1 MSTFL
6 SKLTSLGAPNSME
19 RDKRIQKIIFWIFLG
34 PSLFSFFMVQI
45 IPFAIG
51 VYYSFTNWSATAQL
65 SIDFVGLKNYFD
77 AFQDPTFLYATIITS
92 VYTFLNIILVN
103 VIAFSLALLV
113 TSQLKGRNFYRAGF
127 FLPNIIGGIILGY
140 IWQFIFN
147 QFVPSFAR
155 SVGFTYLSENLLLGN
170 SNTAILAMVIVSTW
184 QAAGYIMMIYVAAL
198 QNVPKDLL
206 EAAQIDGASA
216 WNRFRHI
223 TIPMVTPAFTVTL
236 FLTLVN
242 SFKQFDVNVSLTNG
256 GPSTIFMGRA
266 IKGTTLLAMNINDTS
281 IISLNTAQAQAK
293 AIVFFLVLVT
303 FSLIQVY
310 VTKKREV
317 EL

>member
-1 MSTFL
+1 MSFINRNKIDDNGL
-6 SKLTSLGAPNSME
+6 L
-19 RDKRIQKIIFWIFLG
+19 RDKRNQKIIFWLFLA
-34 PSLFSFFMVQI
+34 PALFSFSMVQI
-45 IPFAIG
+45 IPFGIG
-51 VYYSFTNWSATAQL
+51 LYYSFTNWSATAQL
-65 SIDFVGLKNYFD
+65 SIDFVGLKNYVE

-92 VYTFLNIILVN
+92 IYTVFNVILVN

-113 TSQLKGRNFYRAGF
+113 TSQLKGRNIYRAGF

-140 IWQFIFN
+140 IWKFIFN
-147 QFVPSFAR
+147 SFVPSIA
-155 SVGFTYLSENLLLGN
+155 SAVGFTYLAENLLLGN
-170 SNTAILAMVIVSTW
+170 SKTALLAMVIVSTW
-184 QAAGYIMMIYVAAL
+184 QYAGYIMMIYVAAL

-206 EAAQIDGASA
+206 EAGQIDGANA
-216 WNRFRHI
+216 WQRFRNI
-223 TIPMVTPAFTVTL
+223 TIPMVMPAFTVTL

-256 GPSTIFMGRA
+256 GPSTMFMGKA
-266 IKGTTLLAMNINDTS
+266 IKGTTLLAMNISETS
-281 IISLNTAQAQAK
+281 MISLNTAQAQSK
-293 AIVFFLVLVT
+293 AIVFFIVLVF

>member
-1 MSTFL
+1 MSFINRNKIDDNGL
-6 SKLTSLGAPNSME
+6 L
-19 RDKRIQKIIFWIFLG
+19 RDKRNQKIIFWLFLA
-34 PSLFSFFMVQI
+34 PALFSFSMVQI
-45 IPFAIG
+45 IPFGIG
-51 VYYSFTNWSATAQL
+51 LYYSFTNWSATAQL
-65 SIDFVGLKNYFD
+65 SIDFVGLKNYVE

-92 VYTFLNIILVN
+92 IYTVFNVILVN

-113 TSQLKGRNFYRAGF
+113 TSQLKGRNIYRAGF

-140 IWQFIFN
+140 IWKFIFN
-147 QFVPSFAR
+147 SFVPSIA
-155 SVGFTYLSENLLLGN
+155 SAAGFTYLAENLLLGN
-170 SNTAILAMVIVSTW
+170 SKTALLAMVIVSTW
-184 QAAGYIMMIYVAAL
+184 QYAGYIMMIYVAAL

-206 EAAQIDGASA
+206 EAGQIDGANP
-216 WNRFRHI
+216 WQRFRNI
-223 TIPMVTPAFTVTL
+223 TIPMVMPAFTVTL

-256 GPSTIFMGRA
+256 GPSTMFMGKA
-266 IKGTTLLAMNINDTS
+266 IKGTTLLAMNISETS
-281 IISLNTAQAQAK
+281 MISLNTAQAQSK
-293 AIVFFLVLVT
+293 AIVFFIVLVF

>member
-1 MSTFL
+1 MSFINRNKIDDNGL
-6 SKLTSLGAPNSME
+6 L
-19 RDKRIQKIIFWIFLG
+19 RDKRNQKIIFWLFLA
-34 PSLFSFFMVQI
+34 PALFSFSMVQI
-45 IPFAIG
+45 IPFGIG
-51 VYYSFTNWSATAQL
+51 LYYSFTNWSATAQL
-65 SIDFVGLKNYFD
+65 SIDFVGLKNYVE

-92 VYTFLNIILVN
+92 IYTVFNVILVN

-113 TSQLKGRNFYRAGF
+113 TSQLKGRNIYRAGF

-140 IWQFIFN
+140 IWKFIFN
-147 QFVPSFAR
+147 SFVPSIA
-155 SVGFTYLSENLLLGN
+155 SAAGFTYLAENLLLGN
-170 SNTAILAMVIVSTW
+170 SKTALLAMVIVSTW
-184 QAAGYIMMIYVAAL
+184 QYAGYIMMIYVAAL

-206 EAAQIDGASA
+206 EAGQIDGANA
-216 WNRFRHI
+216 WQRFRNI
-223 TIPMVTPAFTVTL
+223 TIPMVMPAFTVTL

-256 GPSTIFMGRA
+256 GPSTMFMGKA
-266 IKGTTLLAMNINDTS
+266 IKGTTLLAMNISETS
-281 IISLNTAQAQAK
+281 MISLNTAQAQSK
-293 AIVFFLVLVT
+293 AIVFFIVLVF

>member
-1 MSTFL
+1 MSFINRNKIDDNGL
-6 SKLTSLGAPNSME
+6 L
-19 RDKRIQKIIFWIFLG
+19 RDKRNQKIIFWLFLA
-34 PSLFSFFMVQI
+34 PALFSFSMVQI

-51 VYYSFTNWSATAQL
+51 LYYSFTNWSATAQL
-65 SIDFVGLKNYFD
+65 SIDFVGLKNYVE

-92 VYTFLNIILVN
+92 IYTVFNVILVN

-113 TSQLKGRNFYRAGF
+113 TSQLKGRNIYRAGF

-140 IWQFIFN
+140 IWKFIFN
-147 QFVPSFAR
+147 SFVPSIA
-155 SVGFTYLSENLLLGN
+155 SAAGFTYLAENLLLGN
-170 SNTAILAMVIVSTW
+170 SKTALLAMVIVSTW
-184 QAAGYIMMIYVAAL
+184 QYAGYIMMIYVAAL

-206 EAAQIDGASA
+206 EAGQIDGANA
-216 WNRFRHI
+216 WQRFRNI
-223 TIPMVTPAFTVTL
+223 TIPMVMPAFTVTL

-256 GPSTIFMGRA
+256 GPSTMFMGKA
-266 IKGTTLLAMNINDTS
+266 IKGTTLLAMNISETS
-281 IISLNTAQAQAK
+281 MISLNTAQAQSK
-293 AIVFFLVLVT
+293 AIVFFIVLVF

>member
-1 MSTFL
+1 MKEKIKAKNSSL
-6 SKLTSLGAPNSME
+6 SKDKKIEKLVFWLFLAPA
-19 RDKRIQKIIFWIFLG
+19 
-34 PSLFSFFMVQI
+34 LFSFLMVQI
-45 IPFAIG
+45 IPFMFGI
-51 VYYSFTNWSATAQL
+51 YYSFTNWSATAQL
-65 SIDFVGLKNYFD
+65 SIDFIGMKNYIE
-77 AFQDPTFLYATIITS
+77 AFQDPSFLYATIITS
-92 VYTFLNIILVN
+92 IYTFMNIILVN

-113 TSQLKGRNFYRAGF
+113 TSNLKGRNIYRAGF

-147 QFVPSFAR
+147 QFIPKLAAA
-155 SVGFTYLSENLLLGN
+155 VGFTYLSENLLLGN
-170 SNTAILAMVIVSTW
+170 SNTAILALVIVSTW
-184 QAAGYIMMIYVAAL
+184 QYAGYIMMIYVAAL

-216 WNRFRHI
+216 WQRFRNV
-223 TIPMVTPAFTVTL
+223 TIPLVAPAFTVTL

-242 SFKQFDVNVSLTNG
+242 SFKQFDVNASLTNG
-256 GPSTIFMGRA
+256 GPSTMFMGRA

-310 VTKKREV
+310 ISKKREV

>member
-1 MSTFL
+1 MSKFIETF
-6 SKLTSLGAPNSME
+6 KKMGNDSLNQ
-19 RDKRIQKIIFWIFLG
+19 DKRNQKFIFWLFLF
-34 PSLFSFFMVQI
+34 PSLFSFVMVQI

-51 VYYSFTNWSATAQL
+51 IYYSFTNWSATAQL
-65 SIDFVGLKNYFD
+65 SIDFVGIKNYFD

-92 VYTFLNIILVN
+92 VYTIMNIILVN

-147 QFVPSFAR
+147 YFVPQIAEFA
-155 SVGFTYLSENLLLGN
+155 GFTYLAENLLLGN
-170 SNTAILAMVIVSTW
+170 SRTAILAMVIVSTW
-184 QAAGYIMMIYVAAL
+184 QSAGYIIMIYVVAL
-198 QNVPKDLL
+198 QNVPRDLI
-206 EAAQIDGASA
+206 EAAQIDGANA
-216 WNRFRHI
+216 WQRFRNI
-223 TIPMVTPAFTVTL
+223 TIPMVSQAFTVTL

-256 GPSTIFMGRA
+256 GPSTMFLGKA

-281 IISLNTAQAQAK
+281 LISLNTAQAQAK
-293 AIVFFLVLVT
+293 AIVFFFVLVT

-310 VTKKREV
+310 VSKKREV

>member
-1 MSTFL
+1 MSKFIETFRKMGNDGL
-6 SKLTSLGAPNSME
+6 DH
-19 RDKRIQKIIFWIFLG
+19 DKRNQKFIFWLFLF
-34 PSLFSFFMVQI
+34 PSLFSFVMVQI

-51 VYYSFTNWSATAQL
+51 IYYSFTNWSATAQL
-65 SIDFVGLKNYFD
+65 SIDFVGIKNYFD

-92 VYTFLNIILVN
+92 VYTIMNIILVN

-147 QFVPSFAR
+147 YFVPQIAEFA
-155 SVGFTYLSENLLLGN
+155 GFTYLAENLLLGN

-184 QAAGYIMMIYVAAL
+184 QSAGYIMMIYVAAL
-198 QNVPKDLL
+198 QNVPRDLI
-206 EAAQIDGASA
+206 EAAQIDGANA
-216 WNRFRHI
+216 WQRFRNI
-223 TIPMVTPAFTVTL
+223 IIPMVSQAFTVTL

-256 GPSTIFMGRA
+256 GPSTMFMGKA

-281 IISLNTAQAQAK
+281 LISLNTAQAQAK
-293 AIVFFLVLVT
+293 AIVFFFVLVT

-310 VTKKREV
+310 VSKKREV

>member
-1 MSTFL
+1 MSFINKNKIDDNGL
-6 SKLTSLGAPNSME
+6 L
-19 RDKRIQKIIFWIFLG
+19 RDKRNQKIIFWLFLA
-34 PSLFSFFMVQI
+34 PALFSFSMVQI

-51 VYYSFTNWSATAQL
+51 LYYSFTNWSATAQL
-65 SIDFVGLKNYFD
+65 SIDFVGLKNYVE

-92 VYTFLNIILVN
+92 IYTVFNVILVN

-113 TSQLKGRNFYRAGF
+113 TSQLKGRNIYRAGF

-140 IWQFIFN
+140 IWKFIFN
-147 QFVPSFAR
+147 SFVPSIA
-155 SVGFTYLSENLLLGN
+155 SAAGFTYLAENLLLGN
-170 SNTAILAMVIVSTW
+170 SKTALLAMVIVSTW
-184 QAAGYIMMIYVAAL
+184 QYAGYIMMIYVAAL

-206 EAAQIDGASA
+206 EAGQIDGANA
-216 WNRFRHI
+216 WQRFRNI
-223 TIPMVTPAFTVTL
+223 TIPMVMPAFTVTL

-256 GPSTIFMGRA
+256 GPSTMFMGKA
-266 IKGTTLLAMNINDTS
+266 IKGTTLLAMNISETS
-281 IISLNTAQAQAK
+281 MISLNTAQAQSK
-293 AIVFFLVLVT
+293 AIVFFIVLVF

>member
-1 MSTFL
+1 MSKFIETF
-6 SKLTSLGAPNSME
+6 KKMENDSLNQ
-19 RDKRIQKIIFWIFLG
+19 DKRNQKFIFWLFLF
-34 PSLFSFFMVQI
+34 PSLFSFVMVQI

-51 VYYSFTNWSATAQL
+51 IYYSFTNWSATAQL
-65 SIDFVGLKNYFD
+65 SIDFVGIKNYFD

-92 VYTFLNIILVN
+92 VYTIMNIILVN

-147 QFVPSFAR
+147 YFVPQIAEFA
-155 SVGFTYLSENLLLGN
+155 GFTYLAENLLLGN
-170 SNTAILAMVIVSTW
+170 SRTAILAMVIVSTW
-184 QAAGYIMMIYVAAL
+184 QSAGYIMMIYVAAL
-198 QNVPKDLL
+198 QNVPRDLI
-206 EAAQIDGASA
+206 EAAQIDGANA
-216 WNRFRHI
+216 WQRFRNI
-223 TIPMVTPAFTVTL
+223 TIPMVSQAFTVTL

-256 GPSTIFMGRA
+256 GPSTMFLGKA

-281 IISLNTAQAQAK
+281 LISLNTAQAQAK
-293 AIVFFLVLVT
+293 AIVFFFVLVT

-310 VTKKREV
+310 VSKKREV

>member
-1 MSTFL
+1 MSFINKNKIDDNGL
-6 SKLTSLGAPNSME
+6 L
-19 RDKRIQKIIFWIFLG
+19 RDKRNQKIIFWLFLA
-34 PSLFSFFMVQI
+34 PALFSFSMVQI
-45 IPFAIG
+45 IPFGIG
-51 VYYSFTNWSATAQL
+51 LYYSFTNWSATAQL
-65 SIDFVGLKNYFD
+65 SIDFVGLKNYVE

-92 VYTFLNIILVN
+92 IYTVFNVILVN

-113 TSQLKGRNFYRAGF
+113 TSQLKGRNIYRAGF

-140 IWQFIFN
+140 IWKFIFN
-147 QFVPSFAR
+147 SFVPSIA
-155 SVGFTYLSENLLLGN
+155 SAAGFTYLAENLLLGN
-170 SNTAILAMVIVSTW
+170 SKTALLAMVIVSTW
-184 QAAGYIMMIYVAAL
+184 QYAGYIMMIYVAAL

-206 EAAQIDGASA
+206 EAGQIDGANA
-216 WNRFRHI
+216 WQRFRNI
-223 TIPMVTPAFTVTL
+223 TIPMVMPAFTVTL

-256 GPSTIFMGRA
+256 GPSTMFMGKA
-266 IKGTTLLAMNINDTS
+266 IKGTTLLAMNISETS
-281 IISLNTAQAQAK
+281 MISLNTAQAQSK
-293 AIVFFLVLVT
+293 AIVFFIVLVF

>member
-1 MSTFL
+1 MSFINKNKIDDNGL
-6 SKLTSLGAPNSME
+6 L
-19 RDKRIQKIIFWIFLG
+19 RDKRNQKIIFWLFLA
-34 PSLFSFFMVQI
+34 PALFSFSMVQI
-45 IPFAIG
+45 IPFGIG
-51 VYYSFTNWSATAQL
+51 LYYSFTNWSATAQL
-65 SIDFVGLKNYFD
+65 SIDFVGLKNYVE

-92 VYTFLNIILVN
+92 IYTVFNVILVN

-113 TSQLKGRNFYRAGF
+113 TSQLRGRNIYRAGF

-140 IWQFIFN
+140 IWKFIFN
-147 QFVPSFAR
+147 SFVPSIA
-155 SVGFTYLSENLLLGN
+155 SAAGFTYLAENLLLGN
-170 SNTAILAMVIVSTW
+170 SKTALLAMVIVSTW
-184 QAAGYIMMIYVAAL
+184 QYAGYIMMIYVAAL

-206 EAAQIDGASA
+206 EAGQIDGANA
-216 WNRFRHI
+216 WQRFRNI
-223 TIPMVTPAFTVTL
+223 TIPMVMPAFTVTL

-256 GPSTIFMGRA
+256 GPSTMFMGKA
-266 IKGTTLLAMNINDTS
+266 IKGTTLLAMNISETS
-281 IISLNTAQAQAK
+281 MISLNTAQAQSK
-293 AIVFFLVLVT
+293 AIVFFIVLVF